1 MQALVSIITVNYKQ
15 QQVTCELLKSIS
27 KLQYP
32 NLEVIVVD
40 NCQEG
45 DDSNVYKSIVQEVV
59 VMNSKENLGFA
70 GGNNLGIQAA
80 SGDYI
85 FLVNNDTELENGLI
99 ESLLSR
105 FNSPETGAVS
115 PVLKYFSH
123 PNQIQFAGFT
133 PINSLTGRNE
143 LLKCTQAQT
152 PYETPYFH
160 GAAVMIKREVVEKC
174 GLMPE
179 EFFLYYEELEWSTIF
194 RSKGYKL
201 LVDPAVHV
209 LHKESIST
217 GKNSPLKLYYQT
229 RNRLHFMRTKGRLNW
244 LSFVSFFILVSIP
257 KNILKLVAH
266 REWSHLRAFYKG
278 INDGLVSRKFGFR
291 AI

>member
-15 QQVTCELLKSIS
+15 QEVTCELLKSIS

-45 DDSNVYKSIVQEVV
+45 DDSTVYKSILQEVV

-123 PNQIQFAGFT
+123 P
-133 PINSLTGRNE
+133 
-143 LLKCTQAQT
+143 
-152 PYETPYFH
+152 
-160 GAAVMIKREVVEKC
+160 
-174 GLMPE
+174 
-179 EFFLYYEELEWSTIF
+179 
-194 RSKGYKL
+194 
-201 LVDPAVHV
+201 
-209 LHKESIST
+209 
-217 GKNSPLKLYYQT
+217 
-229 RNRLHFMRTKGRLNW
+229 
-244 LSFVSFFILVSIP
+244 
-257 KNILKLVAH
+257 
-266 REWSHLRAFYKG
+266 
-278 INDGLVSRKFGFR
+278 
-291 AI
+291 